1 MKRFKDLSELTIMDD
16 YMFGAVMRD
25 ERRIKPLIEY
35 VLNIRIR
42 TLRFIEPQ
50 RTLKEGYDSKG
61 VRLDLY
67 VEDEDGSV
75 YNVEVQTTD
84 KHNLPRRMRY
94 YQSVIDITVLAP
106 GANYES
112 LRKSFIIFICNYDPF
127 GQARYIYTFENRC
140 REDLSLAF
148 GDDTLKVIVN
158 TKGAVGDISN
168 ELRELIRYLDSG
180 DASGTYTRELE
191 EAVND
196 VKASE
201 ERRLEY
207 VNMMIREMEIRAE
220 GRAEGRE
227 EGRAEEREL
236 AVRSL
241 MEKMGWTDE
250 QARRALG
257 YAS

>member
-1 MKRFKDLSELTIMDD
+1 M
-16 YMFGAVMRD
+16 
-25 ERRIKPLIEY
+25 
-35 VLNIRIR
+35 
-42 TLRFIEPQ
+42 
-50 RTLKEGYDSKG
+50 
-61 VRLDLY
+61 
-67 VEDEDGSV
+67 
-75 YNVEVQTTD
+75 
-84 KHNLPRRMRY
+84 
-94 YQSVIDITVLAP
+94 
-106 GANYES
+106 
-112 LRKSFIIFICNYDPF
+112 
-127 GQARYIYTFENRC
+127 
-140 REDLSLAF
+140 
-148 GDDTLKVIVN
+148 IVN

-227 EGRAEEREL
+227 EGRAEGREEGRAEEREL